1 MNIILGTVIDP
12 KMKGRVQATI
22 IATDFAN
29 SLSLKAPTIEVPKS
43 KVTVSN
49 GFNLEAPK
57 FAPPPAPKGN
67 KPGSSVGGGFAI
79 PSFSLFRPKNDP
91 NKK

>member
-1 MNIILGTVIDP
+1 
-12 KMKGRVQATI
+12 MKGSVQATI

-43 KVTVSN
+43 KITVSN
-49 GFNLEAPK
+49 GFNLDAPK
-57 FAPPPAPKGN
+57 FAPPPPPPVPPAPTAKKDDKGN
-67 KPGSSVGGGFAI
+67 AAGPFAI
-79 PSFSLFRPKNDP
+79 PSFSLFRPKNNDD